1 MTYLDPPPAPAPVEV
16 VRDIGGYVKDYR
28 EQTEIY
34 RRENRDVRL
43 HECRSAC
50 TLALS
55 LPNVCVYPD
64 SLIKFHQAYDE
75 TTRIVDQGVSQ
86 DLFQSYPPAV
96 RARLGTLTR
105 QYQSLSGAELIELG
119 IRDCREKRTILIA
132 QAASPQE
139 RGTAIGQAMS
149 EIVAKLLTPASLVA
163 SPIASLSASPIA
175 SLAASPSA
183 SLSASPS
190 VPKPRAVEMA
200 SLPQPVIPLPPSKPA
215 ELRAGGSSQLA
226 MAAPLDISP
235 LKLMPGALPL
245 LPSHFSA
252 YAPLKPFQVKMIES
266 HLR

>member
-75 TTRIVDQGVSQ
+75 TTRIVDEGVSQ

-149 EIVAKLLTPASLVA
+149 EIVAKLLTPASLTA
-163 SPIASLSASPIA
+163 SPI
-175 SLAASPSA
+175 A

-200 SLPQPVIPLPPSKPA
+200 SSHPASRLNCGQGLQHDLPWQRLWIFRP
-215 ELRAGGSSQLA
+215 
-226 MAAPLDISP
+226 
-235 LKLMPGALPL
+235 
-245 LPSHFSA
+245 
-252 YAPLKPFQVKMIES
+252 
-266 HLR
+266 

>member
-149 EIVAKLLTPASLVA
+149 ELVAKMLTPASLIA

-175 SLAASPSA
+175 SLSTP
-183 SLSASPS
+183 PS

-200 SLPQPVIPLPPSKPA
+200 SLAQPVIPLPPSKPA
-215 ELRAGGSSQLA
+215 ELRAGGSSHLA

-245 LPSHFSA
+245 LPSQFSA

>member
-1 MTYLDPPPAPAPVEV
+1 LTYLDPPPAPAPVEV

-75 TTRIVDQGVSQ
+75 TTRIVDEGVSQ

-163 SPIASLSASPIA
+163 SPSASLSASPI
-175 SLAASPSA
+175 A

-200 SLPQPVIPLPPSKPA
+200 SLPQPVIPPPPSKPA
-215 ELRAGGSSQLA
+215 ELRAGGSSKLA

>member
-75 TTRIVDQGVSQ
+75 TTRIVDEGVSQ

-132 QAASPQE
+132 QSASPQE

-163 SPIASLSASPIA
+163 SPIASLSTPP
-175 SLAASPSA
+175 SL
-183 SLSASPS
+183 
-190 VPKPRAVEMA
+190 PKPRAVEMA

-245 LPSHFSA
+245 LPSRFSA

>member
-75 TTRIVDQGVSQ
+75 TTRIVDEGVSQ

-119 IRDCREKRTILIA
+119 IRDCREKRTSLIA

-149 EIVAKLLTPASLVA
+149 EIVAKLLTPASLTA
-163 SPIASLSASPIA
+163 SPI
-175 SLAASPSA
+175 A

-215 ELRAGGSSQLA
+215 ELRAGVATRSA

>member
-16 VRDIGGYVKDYR
+16 VRDIGGYVKDNR

-75 TTRIVDQGVSQ
+75 TTRIVDEGVSQ

-149 EIVAKLLTPASLVA
+149 EIVAKLLTPASLTA
-163 SPIASLSASPIA
+163 SPI
-175 SLAASPSA
+175 A

-215 ELRAGGSSQLA
+215 ELRAGVATQSA

>member
-1 MTYLDPPPAPAPVEV
+1 LTYLDPPPAPAPVEV

-75 TTRIVDQGVSQ
+75 TTRIVDEGVSQ

-132 QAASPQE
+132 QSASPQE

-163 SPIASLSASPIA
+163 SP
-175 SLAASPSA
+175 SA
-183 SLSASPS
+183 SLSTPPS
-190 VPKPRAVEMA
+190 LPKPRAVEMA

-215 ELRAGGSSQLA
+215 ELRAGGSTQLA

-245 LPSHFSA
+245 LPSRFSA